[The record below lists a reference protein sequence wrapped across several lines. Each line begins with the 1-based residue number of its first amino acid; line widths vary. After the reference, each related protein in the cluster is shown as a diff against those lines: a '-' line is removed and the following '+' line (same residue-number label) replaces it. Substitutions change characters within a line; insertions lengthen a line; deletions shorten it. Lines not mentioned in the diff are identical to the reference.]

1 MVITHT
7 SEYQTNE
14 VMDTVIHSIPTRVRH
29 DGVRYFVDD
38 EIVDCYGTGE
48 TLAEAQ
54 ADYLLAVHD
63 LYDDLSANEERLA
76 PYLLTRLE
84 YLRSITRQVPCPH

>member
-1 MVITHT
+1 
-7 SEYQTNE
+7 
-14 VMDTVIHSIPTRVRH
+14 MDTAIHSIPTRVRH
-29 DGVRYFVDD
+29 DGMHYFVDD
-38 EIVDCYGTGE
+38 EIIDCYGIGE

-76 PYLLTRLE
+76 PYLLTSLNF
-84 YLRSITRQVPCPH
+84 LRRTTRHVSCPH

>member
-1 MVITHT
+1 MMAHT
-7 SEYQTNE
+7 FESQTNQ
-14 VMDTVIHSIPTRVRH
+14 VMDKALHSIPTRVRH

-38 EIVDCYGTGE
+38 EIIDCYGIGT

-54 ADYLLAVHD
+54 ADYLLAAQD

-76 PYLLTRLE
+76 PYLLTQLE
-84 YLRSITRQVPCPH
+84 YLRLITRQVPCPH

>member
-1 MVITHT
+1 MYTGL
-7 SEYQTNE
+7 
-14 VMDTVIHSIPTRVRH
+14 HSIPTRVRH

-38 EIVDCYGTGE
+38 NIIDCYGIGT
-48 TLAEAQ
+48 TPAEAQ
-54 ADYLLAVHD
+54 ENYLLAVRE

-84 YLRSITRQVPCPH
+84 YLRTITRQVPCPH